1 MAGNARFEL
10 TSASPDSGFG
20 GNFQNG
26 QRGYS
31 ASSLDRSTSFR
42 DGIEGRNFASGK
54 ANSRG
59 NATSSGD
66 ASTLSQCLMLE
77 QFVIDQKYAQ
87 SSDVRRVL
95 SLFVG
100 SSSEDNSFGTA
111 HVKNPSP
118 AALEELKRLRA
129 SVADSC
135 VKASSRAKK
144 LEEHLNR
151 LNKFET
157 MSSKKLQQRNEMLTH
172 ERSSGSTVKIG
183 SLMHRNTAEFGSQK
197 FDDRPKNGGL
207 NKRLRT
213 SVAETRAESR
223 NNGVLRQPLTVTKER
238 DLLKDRNVDSEIG
251 EEKIRRL
258 PAGGESWDKKMK
270 RKRTVGTVFPRSVD
284 NDGELKRTMH
294 HKLTSE
300 SSLQSGDSTH
310 SFRSGA
316 SGGSNKL
323 DSTSQPAGSS
333 ARATF
338 KNEQEKSMV
347 SRDGSAGPI
356 KERTLGKLNVRI
368 NNREENHAIC
378 PSPILKGKASR
389 TPRNGSMVAANS
401 TSTIPRVSG
410 TLESW
415 EQPQAVNRTP
425 TTSGANNR
433 KRPMPAGSSSPPI
446 TQWGGQRP
454 QKSSRTRRTNLI
466 PVPNHD
472 DVQMQAEGGSPSDFS
487 PRLSTGTT
495 SASLPTKSSGSGN
508 HNSKAKPENVS
519 SPARLSES
527 EESGA
532 GQFRTKEKGMGN
544 ADVEDKE
551 GNGGQNVGPS
561 TIPMKKN
568 KIMVK
573 EEIGDG
579 VRRQGRSGRV
589 SPFSRGGISSTREK
603 LDIVAPSKPLRNA
616 RSGSDKNGSK
626 SGRPLKKLSDRKG
639 FSRLGH
645 MPNGGSPDCSG
656 ESEDDHEELLVAANL
671 AWNSSVNACSSA
683 FWKTV
688 ESLFASIGPDE
699 RSYLSE
705 QLKLA
710 EEAWTNSHQNSSHG
724 NHVQD
729 ESGHEEIVAPESISF
744 GRYRHMK
751 NGTGSKI
758 SSDRIESVEQLQ
770 DSSVFDY
777 SDAEKPYEIV
787 TPLYQRVLSALI
799 EEDEIEESEETGFGR
814 PIISVTDSCLLIG
827 ADSKHINKRDL
838 CEPLFGVQTPKN
850 GNHIIFSC
858 NGNTDFARN
867 AGSEDRLSNGE
878 LHQRDGGYM
887 HSEVEVLVRLSRCDY
902 VPESPQTKNCG
913 VSSFHHQY
921 EQMSFEE
928 KLVLE
933 LQSIGLFVEAVPA
946 LDEKEDEVINEEII
960 QLERG
965 LHEQIGKKKSCLD
978 KIHKAIEE
986 GKNIVRRD
994 PEQVAMDKLVE
1005 LAYKKLLATR
1015 GSYASKHGI
1024 PKVSKQVALAFARR
1038 TLARCQKF
1046 KDSGA
1051 SCFSDPALRDVIFA
1065 PPPRFDE
1072 TELLNG
1078 GSLAVANDGT
1088 SADAFNTSVH
1098 QSDHSFAKNGPILN
1112 RAKRRELLLDD
1123 VGGAV
1128 FRASSALGITDGT
1141 KGKRS
1146 ERDRD
1151 ASARNAVAKAGRAS
1165 VGGSK
1170 GERKAKSKPKQK
1182 TAQLSTSANGFIN
1195 KFADTS
1201 NTGALESPN
1210 GNRRKDVRFM
1220 SSGNVPPVSS
1230 NEVKDPMEFTDL
1242 PMNDIDGID
1251 DELGVDSEIG
1261 EPQDLNTWL
1270 NFDMDGI
1277 QDHDSIV
1284 GLDIPM
1290 DDLAELN
1297 MF

>member
-1 MAGNARFEL
+1 MAGNARFDL
-10 TSASPDSGFG
+10 TSASPDSGFS

-42 DGIEGRNFASGK
+42 DGIEGRNFSSGK

-59 NATSSGD
+59 SATSSGD
-66 ASTLSQCLMLE
+66 ASTLSQSLTLDP
-77 QFVIDQKYAQ
+77 FVIDQKHAQ
-87 SSDVRRVL
+87 FSDVRRVL
-95 SLFVG
+95 GFVG
-100 SSSEDNSFGTA
+100 SSSEDNSFGSA
-111 HVKNPSP
+111 HIKNPSP
-118 AALEELKRLRA
+118 TALEELKRLRA
-129 SVADSC
+129 SVADSSL
-135 VKASSRAKK
+135 KASSRAKR
-144 LEEHLNR
+144 LEDNLNK

-157 MSSKKLQQRNEMLTH
+157 MSSKKQQQRNEMPTH
-172 ERSSGSTVKIG
+172 ERSSGSTLKIG
-183 SLMHRNTAEFGSQK
+183 SLMHRSTTEFASQK

-213 SVAETRAESR
+213 SVAETRAECR

-238 DLLKDRNVDSEIG
+238 DLLKDRNGDSEMG

-270 RKRTVGTVFPRSVD
+270 RKRTFGTAFPRSVD

-294 HKLTSE
+294 PKLNSE
-300 SSLQSGDSTH
+300 SSLQSSDSTQ
-310 SFRSGA
+310 SFRSGV
-316 SGGSNKL
+316 SGGTNKL

-338 KNEQEKSMV
+338 KNEQEKSML
-347 SRDGSAGPI
+347 SRDGTVGPI

-368 NNREENHAIC
+368 NNREENHSIC

-401 TSTIPRVSG
+401 TSTTPRVSG

-415 EQPQAVNRTP
+415 EQPQALNRTP
-425 TTSGANNR
+425 TISGANNR

-466 PVPNHD
+466 PVPNLD

-495 SASLPTKSSGSGN
+495 SASFPTKSSGSGN
-508 HNSKAKPENVS
+508 QNSKAKAENVS

-532 GQFRTKEKGMGN
+532 GQFRTKEKGIGN
-544 ADVEDKE
+544 ADVDEKD
-551 GNGGQNVGPS
+551 GSAGPNIGSS
-561 TIPMKKN
+561 TIPIKKN

-579 VRRQGRSGRV
+579 VRRQGRSGRI
-589 SPFSRGGISSTREK
+589 SPFSRGSISSTREK
-603 LDIVAPSKPLRNA
+603 LDIVPPSKPLRNA

-626 SGRPLKKLSDRKG
+626 SGRPLKKQLDRKG
-639 FSRLGH
+639 VSRLGH
-645 MPNGGSPDCSG
+645 GGSPDCSG
-656 ESEDDHEELLVAANL
+656 ESEDDHEELLAAAKL

-688 ESLFASIGPDE
+688 ESLFGSIGPDE
-699 RSYLSE
+699 KSYLSD

-710 EEAWTNSHQNSSHG
+710 EESYTNSHQNSSHG
-724 NHVQD
+724 NHVQVKID
-729 ESGHEEIVAPESISF
+729 ESGLEQIAAPESISF
-744 GRYRHMK
+744 GRYRHMN
-751 NGTGSKI
+751 NGTSLKT
-758 SSDRIESVEQLQ
+758 SSDRRPSVEQSQ
-770 DSSVFDY
+770 DSSVFDCA
-777 SDAEKPYEIV
+777 DKEKPCEIV

-799 EEDEIEESEETGFGR
+799 EEDEIEESEETGYGM
-814 PIISVTDSCLLIG
+814 PIISVTDPCLLIG
-827 ADSKHINKRDL
+827 ADSKHINQRDL

-850 GNHIIFSC
+850 GNHIFFSC
-858 NGNTDFARN
+858 NGNTDFTMGH
-867 AGSEDRLSNGE
+867 GSGDHLSNGD
-878 LHQRDGGYM
+878 LHQRDSGYV
-887 HSEVEVLVRLSRCDY
+887 HSEVEVLVKLSRCDY
-902 VPESPQTKNCG
+902 VPEGPQIKNCG
-913 VSSFHHQY
+913 VASFRHQY

-933 LQSIGLFVEAVPA
+933 LQSIGLFVEAAPA
-946 LDEKEDEVINEEII
+946 LGDKDEVINEEIV
-960 QLERG
+960 QLEKG
-965 LHEQIGKKKSCLD
+965 LHEQIGQKKSYLD
-978 KIHKAIEE
+978 KISKVIEE
-986 GKNIVRRD
+986 GKDIGRRD

-1005 LAYKKLLATR
+1005 LACKKLLATR
-1015 GSYASKHGI
+1015 GSFATKHGI

-1046 KDSGA
+1046 QDSGA
-1051 SCFSDPALRDVIFA
+1051 SCFSDLALRDVIFA
-1065 PPPRFDE
+1065 TPPRFNE
-1072 TELLNG
+1072 AELLNG

-1088 SADAFNTSVH
+1088 SSDAFNTAVH
-1098 QSDHSFAKNGPILN
+1098 QSDHSFAKNGPISN

-1128 FRASSALGITDGT
+1128 FRASSALGIADGA

-1146 ERDRD
+1146 ERDR
-1151 ASARNAVAKAGRAS
+1151 NTVAKAGRS
-1165 VGGSK
+1165 SMDGGSK

-1182 TAQLSTSANGFIN
+1182 TAQLSTSANSFIY
-1195 KFADTS
+1195 KFPDAS
-1201 NTGALESPN
+1201 NPSALESPN

-1220 SSGNVPPVSS
+1220 SSGNAPLVSS
-1230 NEVKDPMEFTDL
+1230 NEVKESMEFADL
-1242 PMNDIDGID
+1242 PMNDIVRD
-1251 DELGVDSEIG
+1251 LGVDPEIG
-1261 EPQDLNTWL
+1261 EPQDLNSWL
-1270 NFDMDGI
+1270 NFDMDDGL
-1277 QDHDSIV
+1277 QVDNDSIV

>member
-10 TSASPDSGFG
+10 TSASPDSGFA

-42 DGIEGRNFASGK
+42 DGIEGRNFSSGK

-59 NATSSGD
+59 SATSSGD
-66 ASTLSQCLMLE
+66 ASTLSQCLTLDP
-77 QFVIDQKYAQ
+77 FVIDQKHAQ

-95 SLFVG
+95 GFVS
-100 SSSEDNSFGTA
+100 SSSEDNSYGTA
-111 HVKNPSP
+111 HIKNPSP
-118 AALEELKRLRA
+118 TALEELKRLRA

-135 VKASSRAKK
+135 LKASSRAKK
-144 LEEHLNR
+144 LEENLNK

-157 MSSKKLQQRNEMLTH
+157 MSSKKQQQRNEMPTH
-172 ERSSGSTVKIG
+172 ERSSGSTLKIG
-183 SLMHRNTAEFGSQK
+183 SLMHRSSAEFGSQK

-213 SVAETRAESR
+213 SVAETRGECR
-223 NNGVLRQPLTVTKER
+223 NNGVLRQPLTATKER
-238 DLLKDRNVDSEIG
+238 DLVKDRNVDSEIG
-251 EEKIRRL
+251 EEKMRKL
-258 PAGGESWDKKMK
+258 PAVGESWDKKMK
-270 RKRTVGTVFPRSVD
+270 RKRTVGTGFQRSVD

-294 HKLTSE
+294 PKLTSE
-300 SSLQSGDSTH
+300 SSLQSSDSTH

-316 SGGSNKL
+316 SGGTNKL
-323 DSTSQPAGSS
+323 DSISQPAGSS

-338 KNEQEKSMV
+338 KNEQEKSML
-347 SRDGSAGPI
+347 SRDGTAGPI

-368 NNREENHAIC
+368 NNREENHSIC

-401 TSTIPRVSG
+401 TSTTPRVSG

-415 EQPQAVNRTP
+415 EQPQALTRTP
-425 TTSGANNR
+425 TISGANNR

-472 DVQMQAEGGSPSDFS
+472 DVHMQAEGGSPSDFS

-508 HNSKAKPENVS
+508 QNSKAKAENVS

-532 GQFRTKEKGMGN
+532 DQFRMKEKGMDN
-544 ADVEDKE
+544 VDVEEKD
-551 GNGGQNVGPS
+551 GSAGPNTGPS

-568 KIMVK
+568 KIMAK

-579 VRRQGRSGRV
+579 VRRQGRSGRI

-603 LDIVAPSKPLRNA
+603 LDIVPPSKPLRNA

-626 SGRPLKKLSDRKG
+626 SGRPLKKQSDRKG
-639 FSRLGH
+639 VSRLGH

-656 ESEDDHEELLVAANL
+656 ESEDDHEELLAAAKL

-699 RSYLSE
+699 KSYLSD

-710 EEAWTNSHQNSSHG
+710 EESYTNSHQNSSHG

-729 ESGHEEIVAPESISF
+729 ESGHEQIAAPESISF
-744 GRYRHMK
+744 GRYRHMN
-751 NGTGSKI
+751 NGTSLKT
-758 SSDRIESVEQLQ
+758 SSDRRPSVEQSH
-770 DSSVFDY
+770 DSSVFDC
-777 SDAEKPYEIV
+777 SDTEKPYEIV

-799 EEDEIEESEETGFGR
+799 EEDEIEESEETGFGM
-814 PIISVTDSCLLIG
+814 PIISVTDPCLLIG

-858 NGNTDFARN
+858 NGNTDFN
-867 AGSEDRLSNGE
+867 MGHGSGDHLSNGD
-878 LHQRDGGYM
+878 LHQIDSGYV

-902 VPESPQTKNCG
+902 VPEAPQTKNCG

-933 LQSIGLFVEAVPA
+933 LQSIGLFVEAAPA
-946 LDEKEDEVINEEII
+946 LGDKDDEVINEEII

-965 LHEQIGKKKSCLD
+965 LHEQIGQKKSYLD
-978 KIHKAIEE
+978 KISKAIEE
-986 GKNIVRRD
+986 GKNIGRRD

-1015 GSYASKHGI
+1015 GSFATKHGI

-1046 KDSGA
+1046 NGSGA

-1065 PPPRFDE
+1065 TPPRFNE

-1078 GSLAVANDGT
+1078 GSLTVANDGT
-1088 SADAFNTSVH
+1088 SADAFTTSAH
-1098 QSDHSFAKNGPILN
+1098 QSDHAFAKNGPISN

-1128 FRASSALGITDGT
+1128 FRASSALGITDGA

-1146 ERDRD
+1146 ERD
-1151 ASARNAVAKAGRAS
+1151 AFARNTVAKAGRS
-1165 VGGSK
+1165 SMGGGSK

-1182 TAQLSTSANGFIN
+1182 TAQLSTSANSFIY
-1195 KFADTS
+1195 KFPDATNPS
-1201 NTGALESPN
+1201 ALESPN

-1230 NEVKDPMEFTDL
+1230 NEVRESMEFADL
-1242 PMNDIDGID
+1242 PMNDIVG
-1251 DELGVDSEIG
+1251 ELGVDPEIG
-1261 EPQDLNTWL
+1261 DPQDLNNWL
-1270 NFDMDGI
+1270 DFDI
-1277 QDHDSIV
+1277 QEDNDSIV

-1290 DDLAELN
+1290 DDLAQLN